1 MRQQAMSG
9 SQIDD
14 ATTSQPAADA
24 PRHLPGLVEL
34 LARQAARL
42 AHRTRQTIEER
53 VAGEPPD
60 VVMGEPALGGN

>member
-1 MRQQAMSG
+1 MRQQAMSR

-24 PRHLPGLVEL
+24 TRHFPGFVEL
-34 LARQAARL
+34 LARQTARL
-42 AHRTRQTIEER
+42 AHRTRKTVEER

-60 VVMGEPALGGN
+60 VMMGEPAL